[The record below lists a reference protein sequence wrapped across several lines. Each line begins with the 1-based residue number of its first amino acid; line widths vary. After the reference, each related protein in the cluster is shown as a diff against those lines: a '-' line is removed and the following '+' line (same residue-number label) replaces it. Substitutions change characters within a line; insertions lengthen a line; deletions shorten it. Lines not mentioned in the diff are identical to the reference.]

1 MPNKWAREIVDTVH
15 RRSRY
20 RSYSKYM
27 LGILKVF
34 RNILRAHAE
43 AVIRTLPTSEIPL
56 LIIQDYIVLTV
67 QVVQNPELLEA
78 QEAVRLTAS
87 KAVLL

>member
-43 AVIRTLPTSEIPL
+43 AVIRTLPTSKIPL
-56 LIIQDYIVLTV
+56 LIQDYIVLTV